1 MIYVYAFT
9 IYNRIGASFWSS
21 SLMRERNGIRGSQV
35 FFNMLPLGGRVMA
48 DPRFDMGL
56 QLFEHTMRSDFA
68 RNLRVHNSFKMK
80 LQGWI
85 LSYK

>member
-56 QLFEHTMRSDFA
+56 QLFEATQCEVI
-68 RNLRVHNSFKMK
+68 LRGIS
-80 LQGWI
+80 G
-85 LSYK
+85 STTASR